1 MPERGG
7 IRVSDL
13 LPEQLA
19 LGPAVDEEM
28 RANPDSCP
36 AGLAWNFI
44 ADEASSALRSLLDC
58 DLVSLLAQGWAK
70 ANAIRAYA
78 DPAQH
83 PPGET
88 AIVHLAEH
96 KFVREIHP
104 VLKVSVVGCPAFSI
118 RFTLAL
124 AARVRGLALSIENGH
139 ILAGSAGDA
148 SVSAQL
154 KYGVIDLTDEKQSRR
169 VALPGRFV
177 FTPSIPIPPPESVAR
192 AAQE

>member
-1 MPERGG
+1 MTERRA
-7 IRVSDL
+7 IRISDL
-13 LPEQLA
+13 LPEGLS
-19 LGPAVDEEM
+19 LGPAVDQEM
-28 RANPDSCP
+28 RDNPNSCP
-36 AGLAWNFI
+36 AGLAWDFI
-44 ADEASSALRSLLDC
+44 ADEASGVLRGLLDC
-58 DLVSLLAQGWAK
+58 DLIALLAQGWAK

-78 DPAQH
+78 DPAKH

-96 KFVREIHP
+96 EFVREVHP
-104 VLKVSVVGCPAFSI
+104 VLKVSVAGCPPFSM

-124 AARVRGLALSIENGH
+124 TAKVRGLALSIESGH

-154 KYGVIDLTDEKQSRR
+154 KYGACDLTDAKESRK

-177 FTPSIPIPPPESVAR
+177 FTPSIPIPPPANG
-192 AAQE
+192 A